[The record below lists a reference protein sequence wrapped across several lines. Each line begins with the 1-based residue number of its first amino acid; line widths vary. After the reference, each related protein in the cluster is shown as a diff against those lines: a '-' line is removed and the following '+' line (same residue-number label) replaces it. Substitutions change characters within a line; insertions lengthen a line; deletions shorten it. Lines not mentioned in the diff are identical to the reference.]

1 MVDLLALSFQ
11 LIKNEVDGGIHIF
24 RDFAGGNVD
33 AVTGKL
39 NFHALA
45 ELIDRHIHLRIKS
58 GILAEESSQL
68 LHTAAGIRKCS
79 DGSKFLKVKEMC
91 MKPPLA
97 DNRSAQR
104 IPRYPQRTL
113 LCQAW
118 LLYNSLLGVLSRVL
132 KRPRTAKNGP
142 FSWTRTEYPL
152 PSGTWLPF
160 SGLCSLSSVP

>member
-1 MVDLLALSFQ
+1 MVSPGDRAFSSFFRHFKCVHIDIVSASLTMDFLITGNELLDLSFQ

-68 LHTAAGIRKCS
+68 LHTAAGILTQMFRRLEILE
-79 DGSKFLKVKEMC
+79 SKGNVHEASF
-91 MKPPLA
+91 
-97 DNRSAQR
+97 
-104 IPRYPQRTL
+104 
-113 LCQAW
+113 
-118 LLYNSLLGVLSRVL
+118 G
-132 KRPRTAKNGP
+132 
-142 FSWTRTEYPL
+142 
-152 PSGTWLPF
+152 
-160 SGLCSLSSVP
+160 